1 MTAELQFPGKCFQ
14 SMMAMRE
21 SRQRGVA
28 ARLTS
33 IGVRTILLGLLT
45 LLCYRTQAQV
55 AADFA
60 ITSITLSPTN
70 PERGQ
75 AFNASVTVK
84 NQGSGPGDAGWLDLW
99 THQPSSQACGA
110 DGSQTRWV
118 GLLAGGS
125 ARTLTFKGLIAP
137 ASVAPWTFRA
147 FVDSNCATIESNETN
162 NQATA
167 SYGKSALLP
176 DLVINS
182 VSITPTNPQCGQ
194 SFSASIT
201 IKNQGNGAGDAGWL
215 DLWTHQPSSQACGAA
230 GNQTRLVGL
239 LAGGGS
245 RTLTVNGLIA
255 PATGA
260 PWTFRAFIDSTC
272 ATSESNESNNQASL
286 SYGRCDQLPDLVVT
300 SISLSPPTPRC
311 AQLFKASVTVRN
323 QGRVTAN
330 GGWLDIWK
338 NGIETAGCGGDGD
351 SWQPVGVLAP
361 GQSRTYT
368 FPGLSA
374 PTNGTPWTFRAVVDS
389 ACAVTE
395 NSESNNQLTKTY
407 GECLP
412 EPDFLISA
420 LSVSPSV
427 VRPGVRFTAYVSLEN
442 QGSAAG
448 DAGWVDV
455 WVDLSKSAKC
465 GDNGGAYQRA
475 GTLLPGAK
483 KTLTFTSLL
492 CGPATGLSNVLAF
505 VDSGCATAER
515 IENNNQLTLVYSSP
529 TNSLK
534 QTARLEEL
542 TDSTQKDAVVEPN
555 LSTAAS
561 ATPPKPTR
569 GRVGRGAD
577 QPQSPTTD
585 RLVPRHAGLTPGPRT
600 ARPGPARAREGG
612 RYDIGQRVGSAIRG
626 GYFRHRTGELGG
638 CLETPTKRPLCPRVG
653 GHPEP
658 EIRGVRRRSS
668 WTGGGGYSRHH
679 RRPRRGE
686 SPVGP
691 SLDPA
696 RRVAQPALCVHR
708 PRVQSGVTP
717 PAGIGR
723 ERANPRCHA
732 LLALGGPASFVEL
745 RLRTSGPHSE
755 PVDDAG
761 GPRLEHS
768 SRSGE
773 QPVQA
778 VITDANNQ
786 SEPRSGLK

>member
-1 MTAELQFPGKCFQ
+1 MTAELRFPGKRFQ
-14 SMMAMRE
+14 SMMTMRE

-33 IGVRTILLGLLT
+33 IGVRTILLGLLS
-45 LLCYRTQAQV
+45 LLCSRTQAQV
-55 AADFA
+55 TADFA
-60 ITSITLSPTN
+60 IASITLSPTN

-84 NQGSGPGDAGWLDLW
+84 NQGSGPGDAGWLDIW
-99 THQPSSQACGA
+99 AHQPSSQACGA

-118 GLLAGGS
+118 GLLANGGS
-125 ARTLTFKGLIAP
+125 RTLTFKGLIAP

-194 SFSASIT
+194 SFCASIT

-272 ATSESNESNNQASL
+272 ATTESNESNNQASL

-338 NGIETAGCGGDGD
+338 NGVDKAGCGGDGD

-374 PTNGTPWTFRAVVDS
+374 PTNGTPWTFRAFVDS

-412 EPDFLISA
+412 EPDFLISV

-465 GDNGGAYQRA
+465 SDNGGAYQRA

-483 KTLTFTSLL
+483 RTLTFTSLL
-492 CGPATGLSNVLAF
+492 CGPAGLSNVLAF

-515 IENNNQLTLVYSSP
+515 NENNNQLTLVYSSP

-542 TDSTQKDAVVEPN
+542 TDSTQKDAVVELN

-569 GRVGRGAD
+569 EELDAALTNLNLQQLTGWFLDMLASRQDPELLVLVQQGLARVGDTTLVNELARRYEAATSDIERENLADALRHQQNAHCVPGLVAILNRRPVASGADPLGLAAADTLGIIGDPVAVSHLLAHLWTLPEGMRSPLFESIGRVSNPESLPLLASVASGQISGA
-577 QPQSPTTD
+577 T
-585 RLVPRHAGLTPGPRT
+585 L
-600 ARPGPARAREGG
+600 
-612 RYDIGQRVGSAIRG
+612 
-626 GYFRHRTGELGG
+626 
-638 CLETPTKRPLCPRVG
+638 
-653 GHPEP
+653 
-658 EIRGVRRRSS
+658 
-668 WTGGGGYSRHH
+668 YSRLAALQALSNFGSEQVAPILS
-679 RRPRRGE
+679 RLMREDPDSSIRAAAAS
-686 SPVGP
+686 SPFK
-691 SLDPA
+691 
-696 RRVAQPALCVHR
+696 Q
-708 PRVQSGVTP
+708 
-717 PAGIGR
+717 
-723 ERANPRCHA
+723 
-732 LLALGGPASFVEL
+732 
-745 RLRTSGPHSE
+745 
-755 PVDDAG
+755 
-761 GPRLEHS
+761 
-768 SRSGE
+768 
-773 QPVQA
+773 
-778 VITDANNQ
+778 
-786 SEPRSGLK
+786 